1 MKKQKKIP
9 YLDYEAQVGET
20 VQWDNIKGEKFVG
33 TLISMDEHCL
43 AKVELFD
50 GTIVSYQC

>member
-9 YLDYEAQVGET
+9 YLDYEAQVGDT
-20 VQWDNIKGEKFVG
+20 VQWENIKGEKFIG
-33 TLISMDEHCL
+33 TLISMDERCL
-43 AKVELFD
+43 AKVKLED